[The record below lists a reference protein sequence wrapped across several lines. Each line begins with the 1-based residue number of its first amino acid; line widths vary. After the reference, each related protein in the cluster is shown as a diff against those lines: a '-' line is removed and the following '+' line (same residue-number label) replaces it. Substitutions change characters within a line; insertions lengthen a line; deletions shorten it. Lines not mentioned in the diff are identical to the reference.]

1 MKLLRARTTAIGIDT
16 GSRFIKALQAERDG
30 EGVRIVAAAR
40 LPRAEQGAKLAASEL
55 ARLAAVL
62 ERQGFRG
69 RKVVM
74 AMHAAAET
82 ASPIQL
88 PPRASGAPLE
98 EIALAQVADAARC
111 APGELET
118 RWWETVAGR
127 RPGEGVAA
135 FGVGVRRDE
144 LAAALDDFA
153 SAGFDVAAVDA
164 RACALARGCAA
175 CHGAQI
181 EAGAWAL
188 VEIGASASFVT
199 VVHHGVVFFVRT
211 LPEAGLDA
219 VVEAVASESGADRA
233 LVEAAIQRFNHPS
246 AAERNS
252 LQAQTDAR
260 VRAMLDLLAHEVQA
274 SVSYALQTIGGA
286 NEVRVLVAGAGGGIP
301 GVAPCLAERMQA
313 AVAVAAVSGLPPA
326 ADAGAASAL
335 VCALGL
341 ALHAAE
347 DAPW

>member
-1 MKLLRARTTAIGIDT
+1 MISLRAGTTPIGIDT
-16 GSRFIKALQAERDG
+16 GSRYVKALQAQRRGDDL
-30 EGVRIVAAAR
+30 RIVAAAR
-40 LPRAEQGAKLAASEL
+40 IPRAECGPRLGEAEL
-55 ARLAAVL
+55 QRLLGVL

-69 RKVVM
+69 RRVVM
-74 AMHAAAET
+74 AMHAAAE
-82 ASPIQL
+82 AAAPIQL
-88 PPRASGAPLE
+88 PPRSSGAPLE

-118 RWWETVAGR
+118 RWWETAAGR
-127 RPGEGVAA
+127 RPGEGLSA
-135 FGVGVRRDE
+135 FGVGVRRSE
-144 LAAALDDFA
+144 LGAALDDFA
-153 SAGFDVAAVDA
+153 RAGFDVAAVDA

-175 CHGAQI
+175 CHGAQV

-199 VVHHGVVFFVRT
+199 VVQHGVVFFVRT

-219 VVEAVASESGADRA
+219 VAEAVARESGADRA
-233 LVEAAIQRFNHPS
+233 LVEAAIQRFTHPN
-246 AAERNS
+246 AVERKS
-252 LQAQTDAR
+252 LQSQADAR
-260 VRAMLDLLAHEVQA
+260 LRAMLDLLAHEVQA

-301 GVAPCLAERMQA
+301 GVAPCLAERMQS
-313 AVAVAAVSGLPPA
+313 AVAVAAVGGLPPGA
-326 ADAGAASAL
+326 NAGAGSSL
-335 VCALGL
+335 VCAFGL